1 VVPPPP
7 PPAAGVVVTGT
18 AGNDTLTGGAGNDT
32 LSGLLGNDLHI
43 GLGGNDT
50 MLGARGNDTLMG
62 GAGNDTLTGGVDND
76 LFVFDS
82 PLTAANADTIT
93 DFALGDLINLNRS
106 VFTALSGGAALT
118 APEFLAGA
126 GVTAATDANQ
136 RILHNTT
143 TGALAYDSDGTGA
156 TAPVVFA
163 TLTNGAALTAASFS
177 LSGPVAPPPPPP
189 PAPGVIN
196 GTPGPDTL
204 TGTAAAEA
212 INGLAGNDILN
223 GAGGNDSLNGGDGN
237 DNLTGGV
244 GNDSFLFATAP
255 GAGNVE
261 TITDFA
267 LGDRMVLQA
276 SLFNGLPVGT
286 PAANQ
291 YLVFRSSRPTDNYA
305 ALATPTTRLAF
316 DRDSNQLYYDADGS
330 GATPFQQ
337 LATLSNGYRPLNT
350 DFQVI

>member
-1 VVPPPP
+1 
-7 PPAAGVVVTGT
+7 
-18 AGNDTLTGGAGNDT
+18 
-32 LSGLLGNDLHI
+32 
-43 GLGGNDT
+43 
-50 MLGARGNDTLMG
+50 
-62 GAGNDTLTGGVDND
+62 
-76 LFVFDS
+76 
-82 PLTAANADTIT
+82 
-93 DFALGDLINLNRS
+93 
-106 VFTALSGGAALT
+106 
-118 APEFLAGA
+118 
-126 GVTAATDANQ
+126 VTAATDANQ